1 MYEGRQRGFCL
12 LFIDFFF
19 SMVGMI
25 FLMIVVF
32 LLVCSIEWYW
42 VYVCIGLVYVVIFI
56 LIFGCEFLVL
66 GKYVLKMDVLVE
78 KEKWGIGVLFFFVVV
93 LCYIFGQLGFIFW
106 VFEYV
111 KGLGMS
117 LNDVGMLVSNFW
129 MLYMV
134 GMWVFSFIFCF
145 FDL

>member
-1 MYEGRQRGFCL
+1 MYEGCQCGFCL

-56 LIFGCEFLVL
+56 LIFGCEFSVL
-66 GKYVLKMDVLVE
+66 GKYVLKMDVSVE

-134 GMWVFSFIFCF
+134 GMWVFSFIFRF

>member
-1 MYEGRQRGFCL
+1 
-12 LFIDFFF
+12 
-19 SMVGMI
+19 MVGMI

-78 KEKWGIGVLFFFVVV
+78 KEKWGIGVLFFFVAV

>member
-1 MYEGRQRGFCL
+1 
-12 LFIDFFF
+12 
-19 SMVGMI
+19 MVGMI

-93 LCYIFGQLGFIFW
+93 LCYIFG
-106 VFEYV
+106 
-111 KGLGMS
+111 
-117 LNDVGMLVSNFW
+117 
-129 MLYMV
+129 
-134 GMWVFSFIFCF
+134 
-145 FDL
+145 

>member
-1 MYEGRQRGFCL
+1 MYEGCQCGFCL

>member
-1 MYEGRQRGFCL
+1 
-12 LFIDFFF
+12 
-19 SMVGMI
+19 MVGMI

>member
-1 MYEGRQRGFCL
+1 
-12 LFIDFFF
+12 
-19 SMVGMI
+19 MVGMI

-134 GMWVFSFIFCF
+134 GMWVFSFIFRF